1 MIWLKRLALALLALA
16 AVVLIAARL
25 HPLPGDA
32 ENPAGIKRNS
42 AYYVPAADGTRIALD
57 LWLPED
63 LEAGATIPTLIE
75 GSRYWRDVRPTL
87 LGRVMNLFGS
97 PGPGMLPDGFKAFF
111 TDRGYAYVHVEV
123 RGTGA
128 SFGRHDTEY
137 SLQEMADYSAIL
149 DWIVTQPWSNGNVGA
164 IGVSYAGTTAEL
176 MTTTLHP
183 ALKAAA
189 PLYSDFDTQY
199 HLVTPGGIYQ
209 PAFVEAWSRVVLAM
223 DSNNTCLVIGGDTFL
238 DCLIGRLLVGGI
250 KPVDGPEGDKLS
262 EAVAEHDSPDPSALV
277 DSLRY
282 RDSDWGDAG
291 YSSLDNQ
298 AYARKSEIEASSV
311 PMYVV
316 AGWFDAATAEGAL
329 ARFMSFSNT
338 QAVVLAPFSHGGGH
352 DTDPF
357 RPEDAAPVWSRRE
370 QLERMETFFA
380 AHLKEAGSAPGRGL
394 RYYTMNGG
402 WQQTDSWPPAGLA
415 DRRYYLAPEGVLTT
429 VPSPQQ
435 SVTAY
440 RVDFATG
447 TEPDTRWM
455 TQLGGGDVIYNDR
468 NEATAQ
474 ALRFETPPFETDM
487 ELTGTAVLNL
497 MLESDQPDGALHAYL
512 DAVAP
517 DGRAFYLTEG
527 VLRLKHRR
535 VSMDAPVYPHFGPYH
550 SYLEKDA
557 APMPSGTPAPV
568 DLGLF
573 TTSVRIPAGYRLRLS
588 LAGADATSFAQVPE
602 SGEVPNW
609 RVHHGGATASGL
621 TVPLR
626 PWPEDAPE

>member
-1 MIWLKRLALALLALA
+1 MIWLKRLALVLVALA
-16 AVVLIAARL
+16 AVVLIAAWL

-32 ENPAGIKRNS
+32 ENPAGFKRNS

-63 LEAGATIPTLIE
+63 LANGAVIPTLIE
-75 GSRYWRDVRPTL
+75 GSRYWREVRPTL
-87 LGRVMNLFGS
+87 FGRVLNLFGS

-149 DWIVTQPWSNGNVGA
+149 DWIVAQPWSNGNVGS

-238 DCLIGRLLVGGI
+238 DCLLGRLLVGGI
-250 KPVDGPEGDKLS
+250 KPVDGPEGEMLN
-262 EAVAEHDSPDPSALV
+262 EAIAEHDSPDPSALV

-282 RDSDWGDAG
+282 RDSHWGDAG

-298 AYARKSEIEASSV
+298 AYARKSEIEASAV

-316 AGWFDAATAEGAL
+316 AGWFDAATAEGTL

-338 QAVVLAPFSHGGGH
+338 QTVVLAPFSHGGGY

-380 AHLKEAGSAPGRGL
+380 AHLKEEGSAPDRGL

-402 WQQTDSWPPAGLA
+402 WQKTNSWPPAGLA

-429 VPSPQQ
+429 APSPEQ

-440 RVDFATG
+440 TVDFATG

-474 ALRFETPPFETDM
+474 ALRFETPPFESDM
-487 ELTGTAVLNL
+487 ELTGTAVLSL

-535 VSMDAPVYPHFGPYH
+535 VSMEAPVYPHFGPYH
-550 SYLEKDA
+550 SFLEKDA
-557 APMPSGTPAPV
+557 APMPRGTPAPV
-568 DLGLF
+568 DLGLY

-588 LAGADATSFAQVPE
+588 LAGADATSFARIPE
-602 SGEVPNW
+602 TGEAPNW
-609 RVHHGGATASGL
+609 RVHQGGATASGL
-621 TVPLR
+621 TLPLR